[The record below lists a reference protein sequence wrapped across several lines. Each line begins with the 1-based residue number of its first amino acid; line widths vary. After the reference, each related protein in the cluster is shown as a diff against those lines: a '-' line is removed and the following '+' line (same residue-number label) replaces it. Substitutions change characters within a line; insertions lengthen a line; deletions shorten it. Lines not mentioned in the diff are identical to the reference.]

1 MQSAP
6 DACCPASSLPS
17 STGTT
22 LLEISAQ
29 AGMSGSDPMAF
40 SIVHFTASKCRV
52 VPGPTLAFSRTRGRS
67 EEHTSELQSIMRIS
81 YAVFCLKK
89 TKINLSH
96 KECSTLNRVLTHKTY
111 QLDFPTHIIIY
122 YNNTTL

>member
-52 VPGPTLAFSRTRGRS
+52 VPGPTLAFSRTRGS
-67 EEHTSELQSIMRIS
+67 EKEDSRMGDAPPPRMEERALTSFEQTHCMKDR
-81 YAVFCLKK
+81 K
-89 TKINLSH
+89 T
-96 KECSTLNRVLTHKTY
+96 TRLNY
-111 QLDFPTHIIIY
+111 SQ
-122 YNNTTL
+122 